1 MKTPLSHVCFIPNP
15 DANEKFKAALK
26 LQIDAE
32 AWTISKEELKT
43 GEKLGSGNFGVVNKG
58 TLRETVDVAIK
69 TLIESKDNKD
79 KEAFKKETEAFKKE
93 TEIMKKLNHPNLVKM
108 YGIRIHIIFV
118 HDFY

>member
-69 TLIESKDNKD
+69 TLIESKEN
-79 KEAFKKETEAFKKE
+79 
-93 TEIMKKLNHPNLVKM
+93 
-108 YGIRIHIIFV
+108 R
-118 HDFY
+118 